1 MTRTQKELIRMMAS
15 AIVNAYDAN
24 GNLVEN
30 YYNNIILQDLTKK
43 DFIEL
48 QKIADGVLLW
58 KKNESNPPS

>member
-48 QKIADGVLLW
+48 QKIADGVLL
-58 KKNESNPPS
+58 

>member
-24 GNLVEN
+24 GNLVDE
-30 YYNNIILQDLTKK
+30 YYNNIVLQDLSKK

-48 QKIADGVLLW
+48 QKISDGILF
-58 KKNESNPPS
+58 

>member
-1 MTRTQKELIRMMAS
+1 MKKLTQTQKELIRLMAS

-24 GNLVEN
+24 GNLIDE

-48 QKIADGVLLW
+48 QKIADGILL
-58 KKNESNPPS
+58 